1 VSRAAT
7 WLERVAIALAS
18 VALSLGLIAAL
29 SGFFAGRDQA
39 KLGAVAGPPGEAFR
53 DLGDGH
59 LTPGA
64 PRPAYDSSPPTSG
77 AHYPVP
83 VMRDRTTP
91 SEDQLLEALAR
102 GDVVVLYAGSR
113 PPPELEA
120 LARSL
125 APPFSPALAA
135 AGQAVILAPLPGSAG
150 LTALAWAH
158 LLRAPNSRDPALR
171 QFIGYWLGRGA
182 NPG

>member
-1 VSRAAT
+1 MSRAAT

-39 KLGAVAGPPGEAFR
+39 NLGAVAGPPGQAFR
-53 DLGDGH
+53 DQGDAR

-77 AHYPVP
+77 AHFPVP
-83 VMRDRTTP
+83 VLRDESRL
-91 SEDQLLEALAR
+91 SDDQLLEALAR
-102 GDVVVLYAGSR
+102 GDVVVLYPGPRA
-113 PPPELEA
+113 PPELEA

-125 APPFSPALAA
+125 AAPFSPALAA
-135 AGQAVILAPLPGSAG
+135 AGQAVILAPFPGSTE

-158 LLRAPNSRDPALR
+158 LLRATSAGDPALR
-171 QFIGYWLGRGA
+171 QFVEYWLGRGA
-182 NPG
+182 GMA